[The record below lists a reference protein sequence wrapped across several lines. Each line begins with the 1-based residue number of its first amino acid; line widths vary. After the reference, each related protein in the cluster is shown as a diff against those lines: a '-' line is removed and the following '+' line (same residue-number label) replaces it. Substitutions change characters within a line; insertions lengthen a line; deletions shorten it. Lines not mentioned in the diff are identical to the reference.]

1 MKKIVCAGAAVIGL
15 ATAVL
20 LTILVVTAVRFGE
33 WGRVMVYGI
42 LLLLSLELTG
52 VCLFRAFQKRSEH

>member
-15 ATAVL
+15 VAAVL
-20 LTILVVTAVRFGE
+20 LIILVVTAVRFSE

-52 VCLFRAFQKRSEH
+52 GCLFRVFQKKD